1 MKKSDIIIVGAGHAG
16 CEACH
21 IISKF
26 GLSLILINGK
36 KDMFGKMSCN
46 PAIGG
51 LAKGHIVR
59 EIDALG
65 GIMAKF
71 ADKNGIQ
78 FRMLNKSKGAAVWGP
93 RAQIDKEKYMHD
105 ITKYISTLQN
115 ILIFED
121 WISEVI
127 LKENKAIGVRSI
139 AGNEYYASS
148 IILCCG
154 TFLNGLIHIG
164 EKKVPAGRIGEK
176 CAVFLSDQ
184 LSNLGITKLRLKTG
198 TPARIIK
205 ESVEYKCLFEQKGD
219 FYPQPFSFST
229 KELSNQQVSC
239 FLTHTNMETH
249 KIIKENLHLSPMG
262 SGLIKATG
270 PRYCPS
276 IETKLINFADKESHQ
291 IFIEPEGR
299 THPDVYLNGLS
310 NCFPEDIQ
318 LKIVRSIKGLEKAE
332 IHIPAYAIEYD
343 CFSPIHL
350 KQTLESKIISNLYF
364 AGQINGT
371 SGYEEA
377 AAQGFIAAINAG
389 HKIMRKEPFILK
401 RSEAYIGVLIDDLV
415 TKGTD
420 EPYRM
425 FTSRAEFRLLLR
437 QDNADERLMKK
448 GYNLG
453 LVEKEQLDEADAKI
467 KKIHQSVELF
477 KKTLVKKEKA
487 NEIIIKVNMPPTDE
501 GTHLYSLL
509 KRPEIHFEHLQ
520 KKELL
525 PEELSLEELSRI
537 ETIIKYEGYIQ
548 KQILLVQELEKLEN
562 IPIPK
567 DYNYMNNNN
576 LSTEARQ
583 KLTKI
588 RPNNLGQAGRIS
600 GVNQTDLQILMIE
613 LKKNDLRKR
622 D

>member
-239 FLTHTNMETH
+239 FLTHTNMET
-249 KIIKENLHLSPMG
+249 
-262 SGLIKATG
+262 
-270 PRYCPS
+270 
-276 IETKLINFADKESHQ
+276 KLINFADKESHQ

-364 AGQINGT
+364 AGQI
-371 SGYEEA
+371 
-377 AAQGFIAAINAG
+377 
-389 HKIMRKEPFILK
+389 
-401 RSEAYIGVLIDDLV
+401 
-415 TKGTD
+415 
-420 EPYRM
+420 
-425 FTSRAEFRLLLR
+425 
-437 QDNADERLMKK
+437 
-448 GYNLG
+448 
-453 LVEKEQLDEADAKI
+453 
-467 KKIHQSVELF
+467 
-477 KKTLVKKEKA
+477 
-487 NEIIIKVNMPPTDE
+487 
-501 GTHLYSLL
+501 
-509 KRPEIHFEHLQ
+509 
-520 KKELL
+520 
-525 PEELSLEELSRI
+525 
-537 ETIIKYEGYIQ
+537 
-548 KQILLVQELEKLEN
+548 
-562 IPIPK
+562 
-567 DYNYMNNNN
+567 
-576 LSTEARQ
+576 
-583 KLTKI
+583 
-588 RPNNLGQAGRIS
+588 
-600 GVNQTDLQILMIE
+600 
-613 LKKNDLRKR
+613 
-622 D
+622 